1 VTSPP
6 ALVLAGHG
14 SRDDDGAAELFALAE
29 RVRTAAPDRHV
40 GAGFIELS
48 PPPLSAALAEAAAV
62 AARVIVVPV
71 VLLGAGH
78 AKTDIPA
85 SVTAARQRFPG
96 VTFTYGGP
104 LGVDPELLAL
114 AARRLE
120 EAVPPAARATTAV
133 LVAGRGSGDPDA
145 NADLHKIARL
155 LWEGRPWPMAEAAYA
170 GITGPRIPEGLE
182 RCRRLGA
189 TRIVVLP
196 WFLFTG
202 VLERRIH
209 NQAAEFAAATGIQVT
224 VAGYLGP
231 DERVAELVLRRQD
244 EALRGTVRMTCDLC
258 VFRVPT
264 PGFEDKLGAP
274 LRPHYHPGDPSTHD
288 HAHGFIDV
296 RGRAHG

>member
-1 VTSPP
+1 MSAP

-14 SRDDDGAAELFALAE
+14 SRDDDGATELLTLAD
-29 RVRTAAPDRHV
+29 RVRDRVRPGRHV

-48 PPPLSAALAEAAAV
+48 PPPLSAALDEAAAV
-62 AARVIVVPV
+62 ASQVVVVPV

-85 SVTAARQRFPG
+85 SVTAARRRSPG
-96 VTFTYGGP
+96 VTFTYGAP
-104 LGVDPELLAL
+104 LGVDPELLSLGAG
-114 AARRLE
+114 RLD
-120 EAVPPAARATTAV
+120 EAVPPGLRGETAV
-133 LVAGRGSGDPDA
+133 LVVGRGSGDPDA

-155 LWEGRPWPMAEAAYA
+155 LWEGRPWPLVEAAFI
-170 GITGPRIPEGLE
+170 GITGPRVPEGLE

-209 NQAAEFAAATGIQVT
+209 EQSAEFAAAAGIDVT

-231 DERVAELVLRRQD
+231 DPAVADLVLRRHD
-244 EALRGTVRMTCDLC
+244 DALRGEVRMTCDLC
-258 VFRVPT
+258 VFRAPM
-264 PGFEDKLGAP
+264 PGFEDKAGAP
-274 LRPHYHPGDPSTHD
+274 LRPHYHPDDPTTHD
-288 HAHGFIDV
+288 HVHDYMNV
-296 RGRAHG
+296 RGNG